1 MGGIMEEMAKG
12 YQHIP
17 VLLGNILEDFS
28 PLFRDTPEK
37 PSGPVRILDG
47 TLGLG
52 GHSGALLAAHPDCEI
67 LGLDRD
73 TEAMGLARERLSPY
87 GSRLHTVHCRFSDFS
102 AALREAGWDSLDG
115 AMIDIGVSSLQL
127 DEESRGFSV
136 HGDGP
141 LDMRMDAAS
150 GSRSAR
156 DIVNTAGEKELRDLI
171 ASYGEDPLA
180 GRIARAICE
189 ARREAPIETTGR
201 LAEII
206 SRAYPA
212 AWRAKARHHPATRTF
227 QALRM
232 AVNDEL
238 GELGKFLDGIL
249 PSLRMGGRLAVITF
263 HSLEDRMVK
272 QRMHRWAQ
280 GCLCPKYVTHCTC
293 HHVPEVRILHKKPVT
308 AGEDELLRNPRAS
321 SAKLRSCERIAPYV
335 NDREKEQEG
344 GEVQA

>member
-1 MGGIMEEMAKG
+1 MQEQAQSYG
-12 YQHIP
+12 HIP
-17 VLLGNILEDFS
+17 VLLQDILEDFS
-28 PLFRDTPEK
+28 PLFRENQETPGK
-37 PSGPVRILDG
+37 PVRILDG

-52 GHSGALLAAHPDCEI
+52 GHSGALLEAHPDCEI

-73 TEAMGLARERLSPY
+73 TEALGLAREKLSRF
-87 GSRLHTVHCRFSDFS
+87 GDRFHAAHSRFSDF
-102 AALREAGWDSLDG
+102 AGALRDMGWDSLDG

-136 HGDGP
+136 HGGGP
-141 LDMRMDAAS
+141 LDMRMDALS
-150 GSRSAR
+150 GARSAR
-156 DIVNTAGEKELRDLI
+156 DIVNEAGEREIRDLI
-171 ASYGEDPLA
+171 ASFGEDPMA
-180 GRIARAICE
+180 GRIAKAICE
-189 ARREAPIETTGR
+189 ARREAPIETTGA
-201 LAEII
+201 LADIV

-212 AWRAKARHHPATRTF
+212 AWRAKSRHHPATRTF

-238 GELGKFLDGIL
+238 GELEKFLDGIL
-249 PSLRMGGRLAVITF
+249 PFLRLGGRLAVITF

-280 GCLCPKYVTHCTC
+280 GCLCPKYVTRCTC

-321 SAKLRSCERIAPYV
+321 SAKLRSCERIALHV
-335 NDREKEQEG
+335 DDREGEQTG
-344 GEVQA
+344 CEVQA

>member
-1 MGGIMEEMAKG
+1 M
-12 YQHIP
+12 
-17 VLLGNILEDFS
+17 
-28 PLFRDTPEK
+28 
-37 PSGPVRILDG
+37 
-47 TLGLG
+47 
-52 GHSGALLAAHPDCEI
+52 
-67 LGLDRD
+67 
-73 TEAMGLARERLSPY
+73 
-87 GSRLHTVHCRFSDFS
+87 
-102 AALREAGWDSLDG
+102 
-115 AMIDIGVSSLQL
+115 
-127 DEESRGFSV
+127 
-136 HGDGP
+136 
-141 LDMRMDAAS
+141 
-150 GSRSAR
+150 
-156 DIVNTAGEKELRDLI
+156 NTAGEKELRDLI
-171 ASYGEDPLA
+171 ASYGEDPQA

-249 PSLRMGGRLAVITF
+249 PFLRMGGRLAVITF

>member
-1 MGGIMEEMAKG
+1 MEEMAKG

-127 DEESRGFSV
+127 DEGSRGFSV

-189 ARREAPIETTGR
+189 ARREAPIETT
-201 LAEII
+201 
-206 SRAYPA
+206 
-212 AWRAKARHHPATRTF
+212 
-227 QALRM
+227 
-232 AVNDEL
+232 
-238 GELGKFLDGIL
+238 
-249 PSLRMGGRLAVITF
+249 GRLAVITF